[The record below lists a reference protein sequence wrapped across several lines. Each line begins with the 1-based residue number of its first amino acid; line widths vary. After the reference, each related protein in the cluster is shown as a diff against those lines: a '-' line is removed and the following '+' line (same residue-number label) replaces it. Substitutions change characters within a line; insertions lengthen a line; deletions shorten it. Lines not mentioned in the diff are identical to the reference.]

1 MADSHELPGAMPR
14 RLIWEEI
21 ALVLALSLLPSLVYS
36 VLNLI
41 ETPVIKG
48 TSVALYPQE
57 NLPLV
62 QVLQRFARTVFD
74 LAPFWLVLYLIRR
87 GREELANFG
96 LDTGRLRREIPVG
109 LIAGTVLFAL
119 SALPYLAAV
128 YFGIQ
133 RQVIAASPSKFW
145 WGLPLFILGA
155 AGAGLVEEG
164 VMTGYLIPRL
174 TQTGMATKWAV
185 LASAAFRG
193 GYHLYQG
200 WGGFIGS
207 FFMGLL
213 FGAAYLRYRRVWPL
227 IIAHFWFDVLA
238 GFATWFMTGNCL
250 LGTLG
255 TRC

>member
-1 MADSHELPGAMPR
+1 MADSQGLPGAMPR

-36 VLNLI
+36 VLNLV
-41 ETPVIKG
+41 EAPVIKG

-96 LDTGRLRREIPVG
+96 LDTRKLRREIPVG

-128 YFGIQ
+128 HLGIQ
-133 RQVIAASPSKFW
+133 RQVIAAAPSKFW
-145 WGLPLFILGA
+145 WGLPLFVLGA

-164 VMTGYLIPRL
+164 VMIGYLIPRL
-174 TQTGMATKWAV
+174 SKTGMSARWAV
-185 LASAAFRG
+185 IASAAFRG

-200 WGGFIGS
+200 WGGLIGNFI
-207 FFMGLL
+207 FGLL
-213 FGAAYLRYRRVWPL
+213 FGAIFLRYRRTWPL
-227 IIAHFWFDVLA
+227 IIAHFWIDVLA
-238 GFATWFMTGNCL
+238 GFVTWFVTGQCL
-250 LGTLG
+250 LGT
-255 TRC
+255 CF